1 MNTTMKR
8 IMRSVQLAVMTT
20 PTTTVTEAAAEA
32 RRRHRAVGTRLAQLH
47 PNRPVAPTVA

>member
-8 IMRSVQLAVMTT
+8 VMRSVQLAVMTT

-32 RRRHRAVGTRLAQLH
+32 RRRHQAVGAWLSRLNPAL
-47 PNRPVAPTVA
+47 PPAPTTV